1 MLGDATGGRT
11 FASPSRIRILLVPVG
26 DIAPEEFVRWC
37 DHVSS
42 FETMRLSDVPRSSA
56 ASVGAG
62 AGGVRSAITGSGLA
76 APPAP
81 GTILH
86 QKGEIHL
93 SFVTAHDPSHNFLAP
108 FNLHRQVLGVLGL
121 ASYDTLTDQ
130 DRSTLERMPAALRDM
145 CPGALV
151 HRVYAFDTG
160 AARPETVDL
169 SVMKDP
175 AAAIAAAGARS
186 GSGASWP
193 GLPPMTPSA
202 SAGDVG
208 RIGSTGL
215 PSTPT
220 SPRVP
225 TSPGGTGG
233 FGGRNSS
240 GLVVFPAVRKD
251 GRDVRFY
258 LRTLLPNYVGALLD
272 GLHTLVTGLEGMP
285 LETPRET
292 LDGLGVNS
300 AAAAAGAAANGSG
313 TVPVIGAGSGIGVG
327 GAPVTAS
334 AAPQRKTM
342 AIMGS
347 GPTGT
352 GRITKVKAD
361 YALLSGDLWTA
372 LSMYDKCLSS
382 LGRDRAVAGGQD
394 AVWYA
399 GGLEGWAVARL
410 LVARMGGD
418 VESKAPNTSL
428 PTGTS
433 KEKDKKER
441 EKEAAESPYAKLPWA
456 EMAEALALAVTIYSK
471 CLAPPS
477 YLLEPAKSASNE
489 TPRDYTHPLIHAS
502 ACISHARFLLAVWAS
517 EGWNGETFDQLMY
530 GGTPPALANDSRP
543 TKAKYMHFC
552 KSSGVQRH
560 EIATAASQALTNS
573 IPALKPPM
581 QIGILS
587 ALASLFGCVGFTRRE
602 AYLLRQVQ
610 AVVVSLIGKTIAL
623 QPRREKAVSS
633 RLGHGGSASS
643 NDSTQKSSASD
654 DLATMIMSMTV
665 DSISDTAESVLV
677 LALQVCETLGID
689 LDQAVLQNVP
699 RVHILCRASDGRKST
714 PNTPLLNGAL
724 RGLWA
729 ASPGSPVQQAGENLY
744 EVERYPDFGWPE
756 QQLALLRDTV
766 SVAELFSDHVSVAF
780 FSALIL
786 RKYHAYIAADEQER
800 IIQVLRKTLDTAKW
814 NGAQELQLAY
824 WGPSKPLKGLEFIPM
839 PPSLIPYQRAHSELR
854 ADQEADSRSQLSSVP
869 GLGNPF
875 FWNPVRASTAVERAR
890 LVQDERAEFLV
901 KLQNPLAVHLDFTS
915 IKLST
920 TGVAFVADEIQ
931 ASIPPGITQ
940 TIKLSGTP
948 QDTGKLVIRGCILTL
963 AGCVPQEF
971 VLPLEDDES
980 VQKTGYAEALELHER
995 HVKTKRQGLDMRPT
1009 VLMAKA
1015 GMTAS
1020 DARDARKRLTLGT
1033 MGRPMLTCVVLPAQ
1047 PRLRIAATSLRNGV
1061 LFLLEG
1067 QETTLRIQLANCSV
1081 LPVDYVRLQFQDEQT
1096 TTTLAALSEGELLPT
1111 AAYDAEWDI
1120 LHRPTFSVDPASL
1133 GPNGRGVR
1141 IPAGTTNTI
1150 RVQVRG
1156 GKVGANL
1163 AQIHID
1169 YGHVDGP
1176 GRGGLITEEARDFHT
1191 RRLTLP
1197 LRMEVRPV
1205 LDYGA
1210 LAVLPAHAREADRLK
1225 TAVVTEKEGHEA
1237 EGSGGKKSAV
1247 EELLGSDDQCLLS
1260 FRMRNVHSRSVMVS
1274 LEMKRD
1280 GDLPPLRIRRQ
1291 LAPATTSDFVFPQT
1305 RLPLS
1310 SEYEPVPSLNSARQY
1325 VVSRL
1330 KLTPAEENRARAK
1343 FWRTEEVYKRL
1354 SARWEIVSPPPSS
1367 ASSSSSSS
1375 MTSTAGEIRLRTKR
1389 TYVAPSSVDV
1399 LSGTGLDI
1407 SLSVC
1412 DEDVDVSTG
1421 GTAKVEA
1428 EGENGMI
1435 TTSGSG
1441 THVHVDDFV
1450 HVKATLKNRTSR
1462 ALKLTCRFVPHP
1474 SGGAQDDLT
1483 APRPSTATGI
1493 GAGAPPN
1500 ANPTEVALAQ
1510 SQILCARGSAT
1521 LVERVQPWPLGPGQ
1535 TGSALCVLTFASE
1548 GVFGFG
1554 AVLEE
1559 EEQEQ
1564 DEAGG
1569 ASAGAVTGT
1578 TDRTAGLLRI
1588 TAPRTLLVRAVR

>member
-1 MLGDATGGRT
+1 MLGDATGGRA

-42 FETMRLSDVPRSSA
+42 FETMRLSDLPRSNA

-81 GTILH
+81 GTVLH
-86 QKGEIHL
+86 NKGEVHL

-130 DRSTLERMPAALRDM
+130 DRATLERMPAALREL

-169 SVMKDP
+169 SAMKDP
-175 AAAIAAAGARS
+175 AAAIAAAGARG
-186 GSGASWP
+186 GSGAGWP
-193 GLPPMTPSA
+193 GLPPMTSSA
-202 SAGDVG
+202 STGDVG
-208 RIGSTGL
+208 RIGAGGP
-215 PSTPT
+215 PSSPT

-292 LDGLGVNS
+292 LDGLGVSS
-300 AAAAAGAAANGSG
+300 AAAAAGAAAGGSG
-313 TVPVIGAGSGIGVG
+313 TVAVIGAGSGIGVG
-327 GAPVTAS
+327 GGLATAT

-352 GRITKVKAD
+352 GRIAKVKAD

-418 VESKAPNTSL
+418 VEGKAPNTSL

-441 EKEAAESPYAKLPWA
+441 EKEAADSPHAKQPWA
-456 EMAEALALAVTIYSK
+456 DIAEALALAVTIYSK

-477 YLLEPAKSASNE
+477 YLLEPAKSASND

-543 TKAKYMHFC
+543 TKGKYMHFC

-573 IPALKPPM
+573 IAALKPPM

-610 AVVVSLIGKTIAL
+610 AVVMSLIGRTIAL
-623 QPRREKAVSS
+623 QPRREKSVSS
-633 RLGHGGSASS
+633 RLGHGGSVSS
-643 NDSTQKSSASD
+643 NGSAVKATATD
-654 DLATMIMSMTV
+654 DLATMITSMAV

-689 LDQAVLQNVP
+689 LDQVVLRNVP

-714 PNTPLLNGAL
+714 PGTPLLNGAL
-724 RGLWA
+724 RGLWS
-729 ASPGSPVQQAGENLY
+729 ASPGSPLLQNKENLY
-744 EVERYPDFGWPE
+744 EAERYPDFGWPE

-786 RKYHAYIAADEQER
+786 RKYQAYISADEQEL
-800 IIQVLRKTLDTAKW
+800 IIQSLRKTLDTAKW
-814 NGAQELQLAY
+814 NGAQDLQLAY

-839 PPSLIPYQRAHSELR
+839 PPSLIPNERSHSELR
-854 ADQEADSRSQLSSVP
+854 AVQESESQSKLSTVA

-875 FWNPVRASTAVERAR
+875 FWNPVRASTGTEKAR
-890 LVQDERAEFLV
+890 LVQGERAEFVV
-901 KLQNPLAVHLDFTS
+901 KLENPLAIHLDFS
-915 IKLST
+915 CIKLST

-931 ASIPPGITQ
+931 ASIPPGVTQ
-940 TIKLSGTP
+940 SIKLSGTP
-948 QDTGKLVIRGCILTL
+948 QDVGKLVVRGCILTL
-963 AGCVPQEF
+963 AGCAPQEF
-971 VLPLEDDES
+971 LLPLEDDES
-980 VQKTGYAEALELHER
+980 VVKAGYAEALELHER
-995 HVKTKRQGLDMRPT
+995 QVKTKRQGLDVRPA

-1015 GMTAS
+1015 GVTS
-1020 DARDARKRLTLGT
+1020 TIDARDARRKTLVSTG
-1033 MGRPMLTCVVLPAQ
+1033 GKPMLTCVVLPAQ
-1047 PRLRIAATSLRNGV
+1047 PRLRIAATSLRNGA
-1061 LFLLEG
+1061 LSLLEG
-1067 QETTLRIQLANCSV
+1067 QETTLRIQLTNSST

-1096 TTTLAALSEGELLPT
+1096 STTLAALSEGELLPT

-1120 LHRPTFSVDPASL
+1120 LHRPIFSPDPSSL
-1133 GPNGRGVR
+1133 GANGRGIP
-1141 IPAGTTNTI
+1141 IPAGTTSTI
-1150 RVQVRG
+1150 RVRVRG
-1156 GKVGANL
+1156 KLGANL
-1163 AQIHID
+1163 AQIHVD
-1169 YGHVDGP
+1169 YGYVDGP
-1176 GRGGLITEEARDFHT
+1176 GRGGLVTEEARNFHT

-1197 LRMEVRPV
+1197 VRMEVRPV
-1205 LDYGA
+1205 LDFGA
-1210 LAVLPAHAREADRLK
+1210 LAVLPAWARDADRLRN
-1225 TAVVTEKEGHEA
+1225 AVVGEGGESEKT
-1237 EGSGGKKSAV
+1237 SAV
-1247 EELLGSDDQCLLS
+1247 DALLGSDGQCLLS
-1260 FRMRNVHSRSVMVS
+1260 FRMRNIYPQAIVVS
-1274 LEMKRD
+1274 LEMERE
-1280 GDLPPLRIRRQ
+1280 GDLTPLRIRRK
-1291 LAPATTSDFVFPQT
+1291 LEAGTMSDFVFPQT
-1305 RLPLS
+1305 RLPLKT
-1310 SEYEPVPSLNSARQY
+1310 EYEPVPSLNSARQY
-1325 VVSRL
+1325 VVSRH
-1330 KLTPAEENRARAK
+1330 KLNPTEERRARSK

-1354 SARWEIVSPPPSS
+1354 SARWELSSPSAASSPSS
-1367 ASSSSSSS
+1367 
-1375 MTSTAGEIRLRTKR
+1375 TSAPTTGEIRLRTKR

-1399 LSGTGLDI
+1399 LSGSGLDI
-1407 SLSVC
+1407 SLSIR
-1412 DEDVDVSTG
+1412 DEDVQAGTTGSTDPTSARKED
-1421 GTAKVEA
+1421 GTPSDKGA
-1428 EGENGMI
+1428 
-1435 TTSGSG
+1435 TSSSSARRN
-1441 THVHVDDFV
+1441 TAQVQVDNFA
-1450 HVKATLKNRTSR
+1450 HLSATLKNRSGR
-1462 ALKLTCRFVPHP
+1462 ALKLTCRFVPLSP
-1474 SGGAQDDLT
+1474 GAPDEMDR
-1483 APRPSTATGI
+1483 PPSTA
-1493 GAGAPPN
+1493 AGTPTN
-1500 ANPTEVALAQ
+1500 ANPTEHVLAQ
-1510 SQILCARGSAT
+1510 SQILCARGSTT
-1521 LVERVQPWPLGPGQ
+1521 LVERVQPWPLGPGE
-1535 TGSALCVLTFASE
+1535 TGSASCVLTFASE
-1548 GVFGFG
+1548 GEFGFG

-1559 EEQEQ
+1559 EVGGGDGVVG
-1564 DEAGG
+1564 DEA
-1569 ASAGAVTGT
+1569 VVVKGT
-1578 TDRTAGLLRI
+1578 TDAADLLRI
-1588 TAPRTLLVRAVR
+1588 TAPRTLLVQAVRQ